1 MAGLSSTPIVA
12 GLDLAKHQIDSCILS
27 DCQRLQDT
35 WPADQP
41 QKLADYLLQHK
52 VELVVMEATGGLE
65 KALAAELAEAG
76 LAVVVAN
83 PRQVR
88 DFAKG
93 LGLLAKTDRLD
104 AFAIAR
110 FAQLVRPR
118 VRPLPCEKQRDLKE
132 LAIRR
137 RQLISMRIMEKNRL
151 SQRLSKAIAASLQ
164 KTIKMLDKQIA
175 DFDEQILEL
184 LQSDPQW
191 QKDLQSLTAVKGVG
205 QVTAATLLA
214 EMPELGT
221 LNRRQA
227 AALAGLAPFNC
238 DSGQH
243 AGKRRI
249 RGGRASVR
257 IALYMA
263 GLSAIR
269 FNPAIHAFYHRLRQ
283 AGKHK
288 MVALTA
294 ALRKLLILLNNRLK
308 QSRLANVTQGE

>member
-1 MAGLSSTPIVA
+1 MANLSPTVVA
-12 GLDLAKHQIDSCILS
+12 GLDLAKHHIDSCILNHA
-27 DCQRLQDT
+27 QRLHQN
-35 WPADQP
+35 WRADQAHE
-41 QKLADYLLQHK
+41 LAKYLLEHK

-65 KALAAELAEAG
+65 KSLAAELTEAG

-93 LGLLAKTDRLD
+93 LGLLAKTDALD
-104 AFAIAR
+104 AFVIAR
-110 FAQLVRPR
+110 FAQLVQPK
-118 VRPLPCEKQRDLKE
+118 VRPLPSEKQRDLKD
-132 LAIRR
+132 LAARR
-137 RQLISMRIMEKNRL
+137 RQLISMRVMEKNRL
-151 SQRLSKAIAASLQ
+151 GRTPSKTIAGSLNT
-164 KTIKMLDKQIA
+164 TIKMLDKQIA

-184 LQSDPQW
+184 LQGDPQW
-191 QKDLQSLTAVKGVG
+191 QKDLQSLTEVKGVG
-205 QVTAATLLA
+205 DVTAATLMA

-249 RGGRASVR
+249 RGGRAPVR
-257 IALYMA
+257 TALYMA

-269 FNPAIHAFYHRLRQ
+269 FNPTIRAFYQRLRK
-283 AGKHK
+283 AGKIK

-308 QSRLANVTQGE
+308 QSRLTNVAQEG